1 MPERISEALQ
11 KKLSQRLSFYDD
23 LGVRLF
29 YKDRRLG
36 VQMAATPV
44 AVTLAPQALSAQA
57 GQQISCEE
65 AALPKPI
72 RKPELPKA
80 AQPSARL
87 SQPISPPIATAAASK
102 NVALPVSAGPSLFES
117 FDKVPDDTLLKIRAD
132 LGECTRCKLHKTRNK
147 IVFGDGNSNA
157 ELVFVGEGPGHDEDV
172 QGLPFVGRAGKLLTQ
187 MIEAMGLQRKDV
199 YICNVVK
206 CRPPENR
213 LPEKDEITPC
223 SPFLMRQIDA
233 IAPKVIVCLGACAAQ
248 TLLETNRGISQF
260 RGQWLEFRGRKLLAT
275 YHPAYLLRNPS
286 AKAEVWKD
294 LQKVMAVLGLEVK
307 KSKSSDAGKTGDASK
322 SAAFGKS
329 S

>member
-1 MPERISEALQ
+1 MMRSMSARIPDSLT
-11 KKLSQRLSFYDD
+11 KKIAQRLNFYDD

-29 YKDRRLG
+29 YKERGAGGSRTI
-36 VQMAATPV
+36 AAPV
-44 AVTLAPQALSAQA
+44 TESFATVAH
-57 GQQISCEE
+57 QISHEE
-65 AALPKPI
+65 SALPKPT
-72 RKPELPKA
+72 RKPEPSVSGL
-80 AQPSARL
+80 AQSTPRVA
-87 SQPISPPIATAAASK
+87 SPQALRTP
-102 NVALPVSAGPSLFES
+102 NVLPVPAGPSLFEV
-117 FDKVPDDTLLKIRAD
+117 FDKVPDDTLLKIRTD

-147 IVFGDGNSNA
+147 IVFGDGSPKA

-213 LPEKDEITPC
+213 LPEKDEVTPC
-223 SPFLMRQIDA
+223 SPFLLRQLDA
-233 IAPKVIVCLGACAAQ
+233 INPKVIVCLGACAAQ

-260 RGQWLEFRGRKLLAT
+260 RGQWLEFRGRKLMAT

-286 AKAEVWKD
+286 AKSEVWKD
-294 LQKVMAVLGLEVK
+294 LQKVMAVLGLDLK
-307 KSKSSDAGKTGDASK
+307 RGK
-322 SAAFGKS
+322 SAEAGKS